1 MAGTK
6 GAHSVEDVLNSIF
19 SATYLAAIL
28 RISTPLLLP
37 SLAALISV
45 KAGVINIGLEGMML
59 IAAFTGATIGGVL
72 QNALIGALAGLLA
85 AMLTALLLAFF
96 HLSLR
101 GDLILGGIAINILGS
116 AATVAIGYQ
125 LSGARAIGL
134 DVPPISLPE
143 LDLPFLRSV
152 PLIGETLYTAIGR
165 QNVLV
170 WSALLSAFGVAF
182 LFYRLPFGVHLR
194 AVGENEQA
202 AASVGIQVRRT
213 RYIAL
218 LLSGL
223 LAGIGGIYMS
233 MGYLNSFSRDM
244 TAGRGYIALV
254 IPALGGYT
262 PLGTL
267 IAALLFGAFAA
278 LETRLGSFDVPSQ
291 LPQMIP
297 YLATLIALT
306 LYAWRRRRT
315 AHPAS

>member
-1 MAGTK
+1 ME
-6 GAHSVEDVLNSIF
+6 SVLSSIF

-37 SLAALISV
+37 ALAALISV
-45 KAGVINIGLEGMML
+45 KAGVINIGLEGIML
-59 IAAFTGATIGGVL
+59 IAAFTGATVGGVL
-72 QNALIGALAGLLA
+72 QNALIGALAGLSA
-85 AMLTALLLAFF
+85 AILTALILAVF
-96 HLSLR
+96 HLSLK

-116 AATVAIGYQ
+116 AVTVALGYQ
-125 LSGARAIGL
+125 LGGARAGGL
-134 DVPPISLPE
+134 SLPPISLPD

-165 QNVLV
+165 QNILT
-170 WSALLSAFGVAF
+170 WGALLSAFGVAF
-182 LFYRLPFGVHLR
+182 LLYRLPFGVHLR
-194 AVGENEQA
+194 AVGENESA
-202 AASVGIQVRRT
+202 AASVGIQVQRT
-213 RYIAL
+213 RYAAL

-223 LAGIGGIYMS
+223 LAGLGGVYMS

-262 PLGTL
+262 PFGTL

-306 LYAWRRRRT
+306 LYAWRRRRAAQT
-315 AHPAS
+315 AP

>member
-306 LYAWRRRRT
+306 LYAWRRRQT

>member
-1 MAGTK
+1 MENIL
-6 GAHSVEDVLNSIF
+6 SSIF

-45 KAGVINIGLEGMML
+45 KAGTINIGLEGIML
-59 IAAFTGATIGGVL
+59 IAAFTGAAVGGLL

-85 AMLTALLLAFF
+85 ATLTALLLAVF
-96 HLSLR
+96 HLSLG

-116 AATVAIGYQ
+116 AATVALGYQ
-125 LSGARAIGL
+125 LGGARAGGL
-134 DVPPISLPE
+134 SLPPISLPD
-143 LDLPFLRSV
+143 LTLPFLREL
-152 PLIGETLYTAIGR
+152 PLFGQALDTAIGR
-165 QNVLV
+165 QNILT
-170 WSALLSAFGVAF
+170 WGALLSAFGVAF
-182 LFYRLPFGVHLR
+182 VLYRLPFGVHLR

-202 AASVGIQVRRT
+202 AASVGIHVRRV
-213 RYIAL
+213 RYTAL

-223 LAGIGGIYMS
+223 LAGLGGVYMS

-267 IAALLFGAFAA
+267 AAALLFGAFAA
-278 LETRLGSFDVPSQ
+278 LETRLGSLDVPSQ

-297 YLATLIALT
+297 YLATLTALSF
-306 LYAWRRRRT
+306 YAWRRRR
-315 AHPAS
+315 ALQPAN

>member
-1 MAGTK
+1 M
-6 GAHSVEDVLNSIF
+6 EDVLNSIF

>member
-1 MAGTK
+1 M
-6 GAHSVEDVLNSIF
+6 GAAEGGRGVEGILSGIF

-45 KAGVINIGLEGMML
+45 KAGVINIGLEGIML
-59 IAAFTGATIGGVL
+59 IAAFTGATVGGLL
-72 QNALIGALAGLLA
+72 QNAFVGALAGLA
-85 AMLTALLLAFF
+85 AAVLTALVLAVF
-96 HLSLR
+96 HLNLR

-116 AATVAIGYQ
+116 AVTVALGYQ
-125 LSGARAIGL
+125 LGGARAGGL
-134 DVPPISLPE
+134 SLPPISLPD
-143 LDLPFLRSV
+143 LNLPFLREL
-152 PLIGETLYTAIGR
+152 PLIGETLHTAIGR
-165 QNVLV
+165 QNLLT
-170 WSALLSAFGVAF
+170 WIGLLSVFGVAF
-182 LFYRLPFGVHLR
+182 LLYRLPFGAHLR

-202 AASVGIQVRRT
+202 AASVGIGVRRT
-213 RYIAL
+213 RYAAL

-223 LAGIGGIYMS
+223 LAGLGGVYMS

-267 IAALLFGAFAA
+267 AAALLFSAFAA

-306 LYAWRRRRT
+306 LYAWRRR
-315 AHPAS
+315 AAA

>member
-1 MAGTK
+1 ME
-6 GAHSVEDVLNSIF
+6 SILSSIF

-37 SLAALISV
+37 ALGALISV
-45 KAGVINIGLEGMML
+45 KAGVINIGLEGIML
-59 IAAFTGATIGGVL
+59 IAAFTGATVGGVL
-72 QNALIGALAGLLA
+72 QNALIGALAGLIA
-85 AMLTALLLAFF
+85 AILTALILAVF
-96 HLSLR
+96 HLSLK

-116 AATVAIGYQ
+116 AVTVALGYQ
-125 LSGARAIGL
+125 LSGARAGGL
-134 DVPPISLPE
+134 SLPPISLPD

-152 PLIGETLYTAIGR
+152 PLIGEALYTAIGR
-165 QNVLV
+165 QNILT
-170 WSALLSAFGVAF
+170 WGALLSAFGVAF
-182 LFYRLPFGVHLR
+182 LLYRLPFGVHLR
-194 AVGENEQA
+194 AVGENESA
-202 AASVGIQVRRT
+202 AASVGIQVGRT
-213 RYIAL
+213 RYAAL

-223 LAGIGGIYMS
+223 LAGLGGVYMS

-267 IAALLFGAFAA
+267 VAALLFGAFAA

-306 LYAWRRRRT
+306 LYAWRRRRV
-315 AHPAS
+315 AQAAP

>member
-1 MAGTK
+1 MENIL
-6 GAHSVEDVLNSIF
+6 SSIF

-45 KAGVINIGLEGMML
+45 KAGTINIGLEGIML
-59 IAAFTGATIGGVL
+59 IAAFTGATVGGLL
-72 QNALIGALAGLLA
+72 QNALIGVLAGLLA
-85 AMLTALLLAFF
+85 ATLTALLLAIF

-116 AATVAIGYQ
+116 AATVALGYQ
-125 LSGARAIGL
+125 LGGARAGGL
-134 DVPPISLPE
+134 SLPPISLPD
-143 LDLPFLRSV
+143 LTLPFLREL
-152 PLIGETLYTAIGR
+152 PLFGEVLDVAIGR
-165 QNVLV
+165 QNILT
-170 WSALLSAFGVAF
+170 WGALLSAFGVAF
-182 LFYRLPFGVHLR
+182 VLYRLPFGVHLR

-202 AASVGIQVRRT
+202 AASVGIRVRRV
-213 RYIAL
+213 RYTAL

-223 LAGIGGIYMS
+223 LAGLGGVYMS

-267 IAALLFGAFAA
+267 VAALLFGAFAA
-278 LETRLGSFDVPSQ
+278 LETRLGSLDVPSQ

-297 YLATLIALT
+297 YLATLIALSF
-306 LYAWRRRRT
+306 YAWRRRR
-315 AHPAS
+315 ALQPAG